1 MAILTVLWERWVEFR
16 RNWLQITLSA
26 LVAPLLYILTFGLGL
41 GQSMAVDGRAYLDFL
56 LPGVVA
62 LTTMNASFNA
72 IGMSLNVQR
81 LYEHSFDNILIS
93 PTPMWQYILGQM
105 LAGSLRG
112 MYAGVL
118 VIAVGLCFGAK
129 MALTPMF
136 FIVML
141 LNGMTFASLGVLA
154 AVLSRTHAGISRFS
168 SFVLTPMSFLGNT
181 FFAAASMPE
190 GMNWLIQCLPL
201 TQSATL
207 LRSISWGEDWA
218 LWRLAVIVGCNAVFL
233 LLANYQI
240 NRMKNI

>member
-1 MAILTVLWERWVEFR
+1 MAILTVLWEKWVEFR
-16 RNWLQITLSA
+16 RSWVQITLSGM
-26 LVAPLLYILTFGLGL
+26 VSPLLYILTFGLGL
-41 GQSMAVDGRAYLDFL
+41 GQTLAVEGRAYLDFL

-62 LTTMNASFNA
+62 LTTMNSGFNA

-105 LAGSLRG
+105 IAGSLRG
-112 MYAGVL
+112 MYAGCL
-118 VIAVGLCFGAK
+118 VILVGLCFGAD
-129 MALTPMF
+129 MNLSPMF
-136 FIVML
+136 FGVML

-154 AVLSRTHAGISRFS
+154 AVLSKTHAGISRFS

-181 FFAAASMPE
+181 FFSAAVMPR
-190 GMNWLIQCLPL
+190 GLAVLIQCLPL

-207 LRSISWGEDWA
+207 LRAISWGERWEV
-218 LWRLAVIVGCNAVFL
+218 WRLGVILGCNFAFL
-233 LLANYQI
+233 LIAIHQI

>member
-1 MAILTVLWERWVEFR
+1 MAILTVLWEKWVEFR
-16 RNWLQITLSA
+16 RGWVQITLAA
-26 LVAPLLYILTFGLGL
+26 LVSPLLYILTFGLGL
-41 GQSMAVDGRAYLDFL
+41 GQAMAVDGRPYLDFL

-93 PTPMWQYILGQM
+93 PTPMWQYILGRM
-105 LAGSLRG
+105 TAGALRG
-112 MYAGVL
+112 MYAGGL
-118 VIAVGLCFGAK
+118 VIFVGLCFGAK
-129 MALTPMF
+129 LSIGPMF
-136 FIVML
+136 LLVML
-141 LNGMTFASLGVLA
+141 LSGMTFASLGVLA

-181 FFAAASMPE
+181 FFSAAAMPA
-190 GMNWLIQCLPL
+190 GLNVLVQCLPL

-207 LRSISWGEDWA
+207 LRSLSWGESWQP
-218 LWRLAVIVGCNAVFL
+218 WRLAVILICNIAFL
-233 LLANYQI
+233 VIAIHQI

>member
-1 MAILTVLWERWVEFR
+1 MAILTVLWEKWVEFR
-16 RNWLQITLSA
+16 RDWLQITLSS

-41 GQSMAVDGRAYLDFL
+41 GQTMAMDGRPYLDFL

-62 LTTMNASFNA
+62 LTTMNSSFNA

-81 LYEHSFDNILIS
+81 LYEHSFDNIMIS

-105 LAGSLRG
+105 IAGSLRG
-112 MYAGVL
+112 MYAGSL
-118 VIAVGLCFGAK
+118 VMVVGLCFGAT
-129 MALTPMF
+129 MALNPMF
-136 FIVML
+136 FVVML

-154 AVLSRTHAGISRFS
+154 SVLSKTHAGISRFS

-181 FFAAASMPE
+181 FFAATAMPT
-190 GMNWLIQCLPL
+190 GLNIAIQCLPL

-207 LRSISWGEDWA
+207 LRAISWGESWA
-218 LWRLAVIVGCNAVFL
+218 LWRLGIILLCNVVFL
-233 LLANYQI
+233 LIAICKI

>member
-1 MAILTVLWERWVEFR
+1 MAITTVLWEKWVEFR
-16 RNWLQITLSA
+16 RDWLQITFSA

-41 GQSMAVDGRAYLDFL
+41 GQTIEMDGRSYLDFL

-81 LYEHSFDNILIS
+81 LYEHSFDNIMIS

-112 MYAGVL
+112 MYAGCL
-118 VIAVGLCFGAK
+118 VILVGVCFGTN
-129 MALTPMF
+129 MILNPMF
-136 FIVML
+136 FVVML

-154 AVLSRTHAGISRFS
+154 AILSRTHAGISRFS
-168 SFVLTPMSFLGNT
+168 GFVLTPMSFLGNT
-181 FFAAASMPE
+181 FFRAAAMPPV
-190 GMNWLIQCLPL
+190 LDIAIQCLPL

-207 LRSISWGEDWA
+207 LRAISWGEKWE
-218 LWRLAVIVGCNAVFL
+218 LWRLAVIVLCNAVFL
-233 LLANYQI
+233 LIAICKI

>member
-1 MAILTVLWERWVEFR
+1 MAIFTVLWEKWVEFR
-16 RNWLQITLSA
+16 RSWVQITLSS
-26 LVAPLLYILTFGLGL
+26 LVSPLLYILTFGLGL
-41 GQSMAVDGRAYLDFL
+41 GQTLAVDGRAYLDFL

-62 LTTMNASFNA
+62 LTTMNSSFNA

-81 LYEHSFDNILIS
+81 LYEHSFDNIMIS

-105 LAGSLRG
+105 LGGSLRG
-112 MYAGVL
+112 MYAGGL
-118 VIAVGLCFGAK
+118 VIVVGLCFGAN
-129 MALTPMF
+129 MALHPMF
-136 FIVML
+136 FLVML

-181 FFAAASMPE
+181 FFSAASMPK
-190 GMNWLIQCLPL
+190 GLGVLVQCLPL

-207 LRSISWGEDWA
+207 LRSITWGEGWEI
-218 LWRLAVIVGCNAVFL
+218 WRLGVIVGCNIAFL
-233 LLANYQI
+233 AISIYQI

>member
-1 MAILTVLWERWVEFR
+1 MAILTVLWEKWVEFR
-16 RNWLQITLSA
+16 RDWLQITLSS

-41 GQSMAVDGRAYLDFL
+41 GQALAVDGRAYLDFL

-62 LTTMNASFNA
+62 LTTMNSSFNA

-81 LYEHSFDNILIS
+81 LYEHSFDNIMIS

-105 LAGSLRG
+105 TAGSLRG
-112 MYAGVL
+112 MYAGCL
-118 VIAVGLCFGAK
+118 VIIVGLCFGAN
-129 MALTPMF
+129 MAFDLMF
-136 FIVML
+136 FVVML

-154 AVLSRTHAGISRFS
+154 AVLSKTHAGISRFS

-181 FFAAASMPE
+181 FFSTAAMPE
-190 GMNWLIQCLPL
+190 GLNVLIQCLPL

-207 LRSISWGEDWA
+207 LRAISWGESWDI
-218 LWRLAVIVGCNAVFL
+218 WRLAVILGCNIAFL
-233 LLANYQI
+233 AIAIHQI

>member
-1 MAILTVLWERWVEFR
+1 MAILTVLWEKWVEFKR
-16 RNWLQITLSA
+16 SWLQITLSG

-41 GQSMAVDGRAYLDFL
+41 GQTLAVDGRAYLDFL

-72 IGMSLNVQR
+72 VGMSLNVQR
-81 LYEHSFDNILIS
+81 LYEHSFDNIMIS
-93 PTPMWQYILGQM
+93 PTPMWQYILGQI

-112 MYAGVL
+112 MYAGGLVL
-118 VIAVGLCFGAK
+118 AVGLCFGAN
-129 MALTPMF
+129 LCFDPMF
-136 FIVML
+136 LLVML

-154 AVLSRTHAGISRFS
+154 AVLSKTHAGISRFS

-181 FFAAASMPE
+181 FFSAAAMPA
-190 GMNWLIQCLPL
+190 GLSIAMQCLPL

-207 LRSISWGEDWA
+207 LRSISWGQSWQ
-218 LWRLAVIVGCNAVFL
+218 LWRLGIIILCNAAFL
-233 LLANYQI
+233 LIAIVKI

>member
-1 MAILTVLWERWVEFR
+1 MAIVTVLWERWVEFR
-16 RNWLQITLSA
+16 RNWVQITLSG
-26 LVAPLLYILTFGLGL
+26 LVSPLLYVLTFGLGL
-41 GQSMAVDGRAYLDFL
+41 GQSMAVDGRPYLDFL

-81 LYEHSFDNILIS
+81 LYEHSFDNIMIS

-105 LAGSLRG
+105 TAGSLRG
-112 MYAGVL
+112 MYAGAL
-118 VIAVGLCFGAK
+118 VIAVGLCFGAN
-129 MALTPMF
+129 MVLSPMF
-136 FIVML
+136 FVVML

-154 AVLSRTHAGISRFS
+154 AVLSKIHAGISRFS

-181 FFAAASMPE
+181 FFSASAMPE
-190 GMNWLIQCLPL
+190 GLNGLIQCLPL

-207 LRSISWGEDWA
+207 LRSLSWGEGWQP
-218 LWRLAVIVGCNAVFL
+218 WRLAVIGLCNLAFL
-233 LLANYQI
+233 LLSIHQI

>member
-1 MAILTVLWERWVEFR
+1 MAILTVLWEKWVEFR
-16 RNWLQITLSA
+16 RDWLQITLSG

-41 GQSMAVDGRAYLDFL
+41 GQAVAVDGQAYLDFL

-81 LYEHSFDNILIS
+81 LYEHSFDNIMIS
-93 PTPMWQYILGQM
+93 PTPIWQYILGQM

-112 MYAGVL
+112 MYAGCL
-118 VIAVGLCFGAK
+118 VVVVGLCFGAD
-129 MALTPMF
+129 MVLEPMF
-136 FIVML
+136 FAVML

-154 AVLSRTHAGISRFS
+154 AVLSKTHAGISRFS

-181 FFAAASMPE
+181 FFSAASMPE
-190 GMNWLIQCLPL
+190 GLNVLIQCLPL

-207 LRSISWGEDWA
+207 LRAISWGEDWEI
-218 LWRLAVIVGCNAVFL
+218 WRLGVILACNTVFL
-233 LLANYQI
+233 TVAIRQI

>member
-1 MAILTVLWERWVEFR
+1 MAIFTVLWEKWVEFR
-16 RNWLQITLSA
+16 RDWLQITLSG

-41 GQSMAVDGRAYLDFL
+41 GQTLSVDGRAYLDFL

-81 LYEHSFDNILIS
+81 LYEHSFDNIMIS

-112 MYAGVL
+112 MYAGCL
-118 VIAVGLCFGAK
+118 VVMVGLCFGAK

-136 FIVML
+136 FVVML

-154 AVLSRTHAGISRFS
+154 AVLSKTHAGISRFS

-181 FFAAASMPE
+181 FFAASTMPD
-190 GMNWLIQCLPL
+190 GLNVLIQCLPL

-207 LRSISWGEDWA
+207 LRSISWGESWEI
-218 LWRLAVIVGCNAVFL
+218 WRLAVIVGCSIVFL
-233 LLANYQI
+233 LIAIHQI

>member
-1 MAILTVLWERWVEFR
+1 MAIITVLWEKWVEFR
-16 RNWLQITLSA
+16 RDWLQITLSS

-41 GQSMAVDGRAYLDFL
+41 GQTMAMDGRPYLDFL

-81 LYEHSFDNILIS
+81 LYEHSFDNIMIS

-105 LAGSLRG
+105 TAGSLRG
-112 MYAGVL
+112 MYAGCL
-118 VIAVGLCFGAK
+118 VIVIGLCFGAN
-129 MALTPMF
+129 MVLSPMF
-136 FIVML
+136 FVVML

-154 AVLSRTHAGISRFS
+154 AVLSKTHAGISRFS

-181 FFAAASMPE
+181 FFSASAMP
-190 GMNWLIQCLPL
+190 GGLNLLIQCLPL

-207 LRSISWGEDWA
+207 LRSLSWGESWQP
-218 LWRLAVIVGCNAVFL
+218 WRLAVILICNIAFL
-233 LLANYQI
+233 VIAIHQI

>member
-1 MAILTVLWERWVEFR
+1 MAIVTVLWEKWVEFR
-16 RNWLQITLSA
+16 RSWVQITLSS
-26 LVAPLLYILTFGLGL
+26 LVSPLLYILTFGLGL
-41 GQSMAVDGRAYLDFL
+41 GQTLEVEDRSYLDFL

-62 LTTMNASFNA
+62 LTTMNSSFNA

-112 MYAGVL
+112 MYAGLLVL
-118 VIAVGLCFGAK
+118 LVGACFGAELS
-129 MALTPMF
+129 LTPMF
-136 FIVML
+136 FGVML

-154 AVLSRTHAGISRFS
+154 AVLSKTHAGISRFS

-181 FFAAASMPE
+181 FFSAAAMPS
-190 GMNWLIQCLPL
+190 GLGAVIQCLPL

-207 LRSISWGEDWA
+207 LRSIAWGEGWDV
-218 LWRLAVIVGCNAVFL
+218 WRLGVILGCNILFL
-233 LLANYQI
+233 AAAIRQI
-240 NRMKNI
+240 ERMKNI

>member
-1 MAILTVLWERWVEFR
+1 MAILTVLWEKWVEFR
-16 RNWLQITLSA
+16 RDWLQITLSA
-26 LVAPLLYILTFGLGL
+26 LVSPLLYILTFGLGL
-41 GQSMAVDGRAYLDFL
+41 GQTMAVDGRPYLDFL

-81 LYEHSFDNILIS
+81 LYEHSFDNIMIS

-105 LAGSLRG
+105 TAGSLRG
-112 MYAGVL
+112 MYVGFL
-118 VIAVGLCFGAK
+118 VITVGLCFGAH
-129 MALTPMF
+129 MALSPMF
-136 FIVML
+136 FLVML

-181 FFAAASMPE
+181 FFSATAMPS
-190 GMNWLIQCLPL
+190 GLNVLIQCLPL

-207 LRSISWGEDWA
+207 LRALSWGGYWEP
-218 LWRLAVIVGCNAVFL
+218 WRLAVMLGCNIAFL
-233 LLANYQI
+233 LMAIHQI
-240 NRMKNI
+240 DRMKNI

>member
-1 MAILTVLWERWVEFR
+1 MAIITVLWEKWVEFR
-16 RNWLQITLSA
+16 RDWLQITLSS

-41 GQSMAVDGRAYLDFL
+41 GQTMAMDGRPYLDFL

-81 LYEHSFDNILIS
+81 LYEHSFDNIMIS

-105 LAGSLRG
+105 TAGSLRG
-112 MYAGVL
+112 MYAGTL
-118 VIAVGLCFGAK
+118 VIIVGLCFDAN
-129 MALTPMF
+129 MALTPLF
-136 FIVML
+136 FAVML
-141 LNGMTFASLGVLA
+141 FNGMTFASLGVLA
-154 AVLSRTHAGISRFS
+154 AVLSKTHAGISRFS

-181 FFAAASMPE
+181 FFSAASMPK
-190 GMNWLIQCLPL
+190 GLNALIQCLPL

-207 LRSISWGEDWA
+207 LRSISWGESWQ
-218 LWRLAVIVGCNAVFL
+218 LWRLAVIAGCNIVFL
-233 LLANYQI
+233 LIAIHQI

>member
-1 MAILTVLWERWVEFR
+1 MAIFTVLWEKWVEFR
-16 RNWLQITLSA
+16 RDWLQITMSA

-41 GQSMAVDGRAYLDFL
+41 GQTMAVDGRPYLDFL

-62 LTTMNASFNA
+62 LTTMNSSFNA

-81 LYEHSFDNILIS
+81 LYEHSFDNIMIS

-105 LAGSLRG
+105 TAGSLRG
-112 MYAGVL
+112 MYAGSL
-118 VIAVGLCFGAK
+118 VILVGLCFGAN

-136 FIVML
+136 FLVML

-154 AVLSRTHAGISRFS
+154 AVLSKTHAGISRFS

-181 FFAAASMPE
+181 FFSASAIP
-190 GMNWLIQCLPL
+190 GGLNLLIQCLPL

-207 LRSISWGEDWA
+207 LRTLSWGGNWEP
-218 LWRLAVIVGCNAVFL
+218 WRLAVILCCNIAFL
-233 LLANYQI
+233 LIAIYQI

>member
-1 MAILTVLWERWVEFR
+1 MAIFTVLWEKWVEFR
-16 RNWLQITLSA
+16 RSWVQITLSSM
-26 LVAPLLYILTFGLGL
+26 VSPLLYILTFGLGL
-41 GQSMAVDGRAYLDFL
+41 GQTLAVEGRAYLDFL
-56 LPGVVA
+56 LPGVAA

-112 MYAGVL
+112 MYAGCL
-118 VIAVGLCFGAK
+118 VVVVGLCFGAN
-129 MALTPMF
+129 MTLNPMF
-136 FIVML
+136 FAVML

-154 AVLSRTHAGISRFS
+154 AVLSKTHAGISRFS

-181 FFAAASMPE
+181 FFSAASMPA
-190 GMNWLIQCLPL
+190 GMNVLIQLLPL

-207 LRSISWGEDWA
+207 LRSISWGEGWES
-218 LWRLAVIVGCNAVFL
+218 WRLAVIVGCSIAFL
-233 LLANYQI
+233 LIAIHQI
-240 NRMKNI
+240 DRMKNI